1 MTHAGLFIRGARTT
15 AETVSSLLPLKP
27 AAASVRDRALTPL
40 LVALDDDDADEVL
53 SALSSA
59 TARRLLAA
67 VYDDPRPAS
76 ELADALDT
84 TLQTVGY
91 HVERLVD
98 AELIEPVTTWVSAQG
113 REMAVYGPTRSAVVL
128 FAGAERTESKLSSGL
143 RTLVAG
149 VGVTLVGSVAVQ
161 TLWTARRP
169 QVRYAAPAP
178 TAPIPEPG
186 VAEFVSAFLAGPGA
200 LVFIVGV
207 ALAVLVSLGAVWTQT
222 RV

>member
-1 MTHAGLFIRGARTT
+1 M
-15 AETVSSLLPLKP
+15 LPLKP
-27 AAASVRDRALTPL
+27 AAASVRDRGLSPL
-40 LVALDDDDADEVL
+40 LVELDDDDADEVL

-91 HVERLVD
+91 HVERLVE

-178 TAPIPEPG
+178 TGPAPDPG
-186 VAEFVSAFLAGPGA
+186 LAEFVSAFLAGPGA
-200 LVFIVGV
+200 LVLLVGV
-207 ALAVLVSLGAVWTQT
+207 ALAVLVSLGVAWTQ
-222 RV
+222 RRA

>member
-1 MTHAGLFIRGARTT
+1 M
-15 AETVSSLLPLKP
+15 SSLLPLKP
-27 AAASVRDRALTPL
+27 AAASVRDRSLSPL
-40 LVALDDDDADEVL
+40 LVELDDADADEVL

-67 VYDDPRPAS
+67 VYDNPCPAS
-76 ELADALDT
+76 ELADELDT
-84 TLQTVGY
+84 TLQTVSY

-143 RTLVAG
+143 RTLVTG

-161 TLWTARRP
+161 ALWTARRP

-178 TAPIPEPG
+178 AAPEPS
-186 VAEFVSAFLAGPGA
+186 VAEFVSSFLAGPGG
-200 LVFIVGV
+200 LVLLVGV
-207 ALAVLVSLGAVWTQT
+207 VLAVLVSLGTVWTQR

>member
-1 MTHAGLFIRGARTT
+1 M
-15 AETVSSLLPLKP
+15 LPLKP
-27 AAASVRDRALTPL
+27 AAASVRDRGLSPL

-178 TAPIPEPG
+178 TGPAPEPG

-200 LVFIVGV
+200 LVFLVGV
-207 ALAVLVSLGAVWTQT
+207 ALAVLVSLGVAWTQ
-222 RV
+222 RRA

>member
-1 MTHAGLFIRGARTT
+1 MRTT
-15 AETVSSLLPLKP
+15 PETVSSLLPLKP
-27 AAASVRDRALTPL
+27 AAASVRDRGLSPL

-178 TAPIPEPG
+178 TGPAPDPG
-186 VAEFVSAFLAGPGA
+186 LAEFVSAFLAGPGA
-200 LVFIVGV
+200 LVFLVGV
-207 ALAVLVSLGAVWTQT
+207 ALAVLVSLGVAWTQ
-222 RV
+222 RRA